1 MSKVRYTEQ
10 RLRELGMD
18 DAQVEAILDTYR
30 REDAKAEGVSEGED
44 SPAGSNV
51 VPIHQVQVE
60 VKQTPAPG
68 SLKPTSLA
76 DIEKYKDG
84 VVVTLPPFAEGQ
96 PFVAR
101 LTRPSML
108 AMVKSGKIPNSLL
121 NQATSLFA
129 NGTGALNDRGVGKTD
144 VNQLF
149 DVIDTIIDAAL
160 KEPTLAQIRS
170 VGMDLSDDQLMAIFS
185 YTQSGVKALEQ
196 FRTLGTNS

>member
-10 RLRELGMD
+10 QLRELGMD
-18 DAQVEAILDTYR
+18 DAQVEAILDTYK
-30 REDAKAEGVSEGED
+30 REDAKAEGISEGED
-44 SPAGSNV
+44 SPAGNNV

-60 VKQTPAPG
+60 VKQTPTPG
-68 SLKPTSLA
+68 SLNPTSLA

-84 VVVTLPPFAEGQ
+84 VVVPLPPFAEGQ

-144 VNQLF
+144 VKQLF
-149 DVIDTIIDAAL
+149 DVIDTIVDAAL

-170 VGMDLSDDQLMAIFS
+170 IGMDLSDDQLMAIFS